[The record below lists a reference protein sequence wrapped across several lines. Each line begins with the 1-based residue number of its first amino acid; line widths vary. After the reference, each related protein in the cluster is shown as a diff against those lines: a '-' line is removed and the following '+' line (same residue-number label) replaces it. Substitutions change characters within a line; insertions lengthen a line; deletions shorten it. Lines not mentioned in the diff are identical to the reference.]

1 MTTYTS
7 YRLIIESFIFVI
19 DANTIGDNFNYFVFS
34 LRTRTNRFT
43 YGIFSQLRRKLDA
56 PPWHITV
63 TITIIDVVV
72 NIACRASDT
81 VLRNARLKDIAPRRP
96 AKNSMCWKFIDIFGF
111 RPKLSKNDNGYMLAA
126 LPIAAHT

>member
-7 YRLIIESFIFVI
+7 YRLIIERFIFVI
-19 DANTIGDNFNYFVFS
+19 NANTILENS
-34 LRTRTNRFT
+34 INRFSQSVRANRVT

-56 PPWHITV
+56 PPWQITV

-81 VLRNARLKDIAPRRP
+81 VLRNARLNDMAPRNP
-96 AKNSMCWKFIDIFGF
+96 AKNSIC
-111 RPKLSKNDNGYMLAA
+111 
-126 LPIAAHT
+126 